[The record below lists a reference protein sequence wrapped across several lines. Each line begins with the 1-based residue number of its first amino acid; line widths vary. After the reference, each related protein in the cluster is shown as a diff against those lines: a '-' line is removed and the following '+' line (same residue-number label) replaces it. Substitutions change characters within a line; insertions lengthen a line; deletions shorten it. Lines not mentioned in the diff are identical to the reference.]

1 MIVKHLIHH
10 PPTHPS
16 ILLLCIKHG
25 ARHWRQ
31 NSLVLDQHGYLTRSK
46 ISGLFF
52 LWLHINSQ
60 KKEWESCN
68 QWHYLSVS
76 NINAALQLL
85 GLIWLGHVDTDS
97 TDLQSQMSSSQ
108 PLFQSKQIIS
118 IVKIL
123 GPPTLLSVTQSITL
137 GQWQWLLLSSKVSIH
152 SASVYISLQISAT
165 RHFIRLMINLLSLLC
180 SAVLEGITRMKGVVF
195 Q

>member
-16 ILLLCIKHG
+16 ISLLCIKHG

-31 NSLVLDQHGYLTRSK
+31 TVYYYQQGSLTRSK

-52 LWLHINSQ
+52 LWLYDNSW
-60 KKEWESCN
+60 KNEWESCN
-68 QWHYLSVS
+68 QWHLSVS

-85 GLIWLGHVDTDS
+85 ALIWLSHVDTDS
-97 TDLQSQMSSSQ
+97 TDLQSQMRSSE

-118 IVKIL
+118 IDKIL
-123 GPPTLLSVTQSITL
+123 GPPTLLTVTQSITL
-137 GQWQWLLLSSKVSIH
+137 GQWQWPLLPSKVSIH
-152 SASVYISLQISAT
+152 SASVYISLQLSAT
-165 RHFIRLMINLLSLLC
+165 RHFIQMMINILSLLC
-180 SAVLEGITRMKGVVF
+180 SAVSEGIRMKGVGF
-195 Q
+195 R

>member
-16 ILLLCIKHG
+16 IFLLCIKHG

-31 NSLVLDQHGYLTRSK
+31 NSLVLDQQGSLTRSK

-52 LWLHINSQ
+52 LWLYDNSR
-60 KKEWESCN
+60 KEEWESCN
-68 QWHYLSVS
+68 QWHLSVS

-85 GLIWLGHVDTDS
+85 ALISLGHVDTDS
-97 TDLQSQMSSSQ
+97 TDLQGQMSSSQ
-108 PLFQSKQIIS
+108 PLFESKQIIS
-118 IVKIL
+118 IDKIL
-123 GPPTLLSVTQSITL
+123 GPPTLLTVTQSITL
-137 GQWQWLLLSSKVSIH
+137 GQWQWPLLPSKVSIH

-165 RHFIRLMINLLSLLC
+165 RHFIQMMINLLSLLC
-180 SAVLEGITRMKGVVF
+180 SAVSEGIRRMKGVGF